1 MSLPNISQARDNK
14 HGFLNGDLIK
24 NKKKKHIKKNG
35 GRKNGVAASMCDK
48 YIECHEFHVNQDSEF
63 SLCQTCDV
71 LKTNIPFFNLKC
83 PWDENF
89 IFHLFVF
96 PCRI

>member
-1 MSLPNISQARDNK
+1 MY
-14 HGFLNGDLIK
+14 
-24 NKKKKHIKKNG
+24 
-35 GRKNGVAASMCDK
+35 DK

-71 LKTNIPFFNLKC
+71 LKTDIPFFNLKC
-83 PWDENF
+83 PWNENF
-89 IFHLFVF
+89 IFRLFVF